1 MLLAQRGVTTVFD
14 MGCQAELKIVGIGT
28 VDAQAQ
34 LVTSGMIELAEVE
47 EIASLG
53 GVGEMLGHF
62 FDAKGQRLETALTA
76 RTIAA
81 SVENADMSRIVGLAG
96 GISKA
101 EAIRAVLKSGRLYG
115 LITDER
121 TAKAL
126 VEQPSGK

>member
-1 MLLAQRGVTTVFD
+1 MPAYVMPVPFFANTAEDREVLLAQRGVTTVFD

-62 FDAKGQRLETALTA
+62 SMPTASA
-76 RTIAA
+76 
-81 SVENADMSRIVGLAG
+81 
-96 GISKA
+96 
-101 EAIRAVLKSGRLYG
+101 LK
-115 LITDER
+115 
-121 TAKAL
+121 
-126 VEQPSGK
+126 PH